1 MAQMAGRG
9 TICGMSLAIENV
21 SVSYG
26 TVRAL
31 DGVSVRL
38 EPGEM
43 FFLLGPSGCGKSTLL
58 RAVAGFVED
67 FQGEIRIGGEA
78 LRGVPPHRRDFGM
91 VFQNYALFPHLT
103 VNGNVA
109 FGLEARKATA
119 AEREQRVAEALEM
132 VGLEGYGQRR
142 PGELSG
148 GQQQRVALARALVI
162 RPRVLLLDEPL
173 SNLDAKL
180 RWDMREEIR
189 RIHRQ
194 TRITT
199 LYVTHD
205 QKEALSLADRMAILR
220 AGKVEAV
227 GTPRELYVHPPNR
240 FCAEFLGDV
249 NALPGTL
256 AADGKSV
263 STSFGGIP
271 LNGAALPASV
281 KPGGAAT
288 VFCRPENVVVAT
300 NGAAPAGFATLEAEA
315 RVVSEAFLGESTLY
329 EMELPG
335 GIRWRV
341 QRHETKAQGL
351 ADGTAVKLAVLS
363 EAWAVVE

>member
-1 MAQMAGRG
+1 
-9 TICGMSLAIENV
+9 MSLLIENLRV
-21 SVSYG
+21 AYG
-26 TVRAL
+26 NVHAL
-31 DGVSVRL
+31 DGVSITL
-38 EPGEM
+38 QPGEM

-58 RAVAGFVED
+58 RAVAGFIDGFEGD
-67 FQGEIRIGGEA
+67 IRIGSES
-78 LRGVPPHRRDFGM
+78 LRGVPPHKRDFGM

-109 FGLEARKATA
+109 FGLEARKVPGS
-119 AEREQRVAEALEM
+119 EREARVAEALDM
-132 VGLEGYGQRR
+132 VGLTGFGARR

-180 RWDMREEIR
+180 RWEMREEIR

-220 AGKVEAV
+220 AGRVEAL
-227 GTPRELYVHPPNR
+227 GAPRELYHHPPTR
-240 FCAEFLGDV
+240 FSADFLGDV

-256 AADGKSV
+256 SDDGRAVATALGSV
-263 STSFGGIP
+263 P
-271 LNGAALPASV
+271 LNGSALPEGLRPGAS
-281 KPGGAAT
+281 AT
-288 VFCRPENVVVAT
+288 VFCRPESVVVVDED
-300 NGAAPAGFATLEAEA
+300 GALPGDFVPLDAGAKI
-315 RVVSEAFLGESTLY
+315 VSGAFFGESTLY

-335 GIRWRV
+335 QLRWRV
-341 QRHETKAQGL
+341 LRHETLGQGL
-351 ADGTAVKLAVLS
+351 SDGAQVKLAVAKG
-363 EAWAVVE
+363 AWAVVPEERP

>member
-1 MAQMAGRG
+1 
-9 TICGMSLAIENV
+9 MSLQIENLRV
-21 SVSYG
+21 TYG
-26 TVRAL
+26 RVNAL
-31 DGVSVRL
+31 DGVSVKL

-58 RAVAGFVED
+58 RAVAGFVEQFEGD
-67 FQGEIRIGGEA
+67 IRIGGES
-78 LRGVPPHRRDFGM
+78 LKGVPPHKRDFGM

-109 FGLEARKATA
+109 FGLEARKVPAS
-119 AEREQRVAEALEM
+119 ERQSRVAEALDM
-132 VGLEGYGQRR
+132 VGLAGFGARR

-162 RPRVLLLDEPL
+162 KPRVLLLDEPL
-173 SNLDAKL
+173 SNLDARL
-180 RWDMREEIR
+180 RWEMREEIR

-194 TRITT
+194 TKLTT

-227 GTPRELYVHPPNR
+227 GAPRALYHHPPTR
-240 FCAEFLGDV
+240 FSADFLGDV
-249 NALPGTL
+249 NALPGKL

-263 STSFGGIP
+263 ETSFGVVP
-271 LNGAALPASV
+271 LNGGALPEGL
-281 KPGGAAT
+281 KPGAAAT
-288 VFCRPENVVVAT
+288 AFCRPEAVVVVEPDT
-300 NGAAPAGFATLEAEA
+300 TPAAEFVLLNTDAKI
-315 RVVSEAFLGESTLY
+315 VSGAFLGEFTLY

-335 GIRWRV
+335 ALRWRAL
-341 QRHETKAQGL
+341 RHETHARGL
-351 ADGTAVKLAVLS
+351 DDGEQVKLAVAR
-363 EAWAVVE
+363 EAWAAVPE

>member
-1 MAQMAGRG
+1 
-9 TICGMSLAIENV
+9 MSLQIDNLGV
-21 SVSYG
+21 RYG
-26 TVRAL
+26 NVRAL
-31 DGVSVRL
+31 DGVSLKL

-58 RAVAGFVED
+58 RAVAGFIED
-67 FQGEIRIGGEA
+67 FDGDIRIGAES
-78 LRGVPPHRRDFGM
+78 LKGVPPHKRDFGM

-109 FGLEARKATA
+109 FGLEARKVPA
-119 AEREQRVAEALEM
+119 ADREARVAEALQM
-132 VGLEGYGQRR
+132 VGLAGFGGRR

-194 TRITT
+194 TKITT

-220 AGKVEAV
+220 AGKVEAT
-227 GTPRELYVHPPNR
+227 GAPRALYQYPPTR
-240 FCAEFLGDV
+240 FSADFLGDV
-249 NALPGTL
+249 NALPGKL
-256 AADGKSV
+256 SADGKAV
-263 STSFGGIP
+263 ATALGPVP
-271 LNGAALPASV
+271 LNGSALP
-281 KPGGAAT
+281 KGLRPGAPAT
-288 VFCRPENVVVAT
+288 AFCRPESVIVVDES
-300 NGAAPAGFATLEAEA
+300 GALPADFVPLDAGA
-315 RVVSEAFLGESTLY
+315 RIVSGAFLGESTLY
-329 EMELPG
+329 EVELPG
-335 GIRWRV
+335 QLRWRV
-341 QRHETKAQGL
+341 LRHETREQGL
-351 ADGTAVKLAVLS
+351 PDGAQVKLAVAKG
-363 EAWAVVE
+363 AWAAVPE